1 MVDDDPAV
9 RESLALLLDAAGFA
23 VRTHPD
29 AESLLAAAGALAPGC
44 VLTDVR
50 MPGMDG
56 LALQRH
62 LAAAGV
68 AVPVVVMTGHA
79 DVPLAVAAMKAGA
92 VDFLQKPFAE
102 ADLLA
107 VLRQALARAA
117 DAAAAAAATAAAGAR
132 LAGLTPREQEVLAEL
147 VAGHP
152 NKVIAQHLGASPR
165 TIEVHRARVMDK
177 LGVHSLPELVRLVQA
192 ARGAGAEDRE

>member
-9 RESLALLLDAAGFA
+9 RESLALLLDAAGFP

-29 AESLLAAAGALAPGC
+29 AESLLAAAATLAPGC

-50 MPGMDG
+50 MPGMGG
-56 LALQRH
+56 LALQRQ
-62 LAAAGV
+62 LAARGV
-68 AVPVVVMTGHA
+68 TVPVVVMTGHA

-102 ADLLA
+102 AELLA

-117 DAAAAAAATAAAGAR
+117 EAAAEAAAAAAAAAL
-132 LAGLTPREQEVLAEL
+132 LASLTPREHEVLAEL

-177 LGVHSLPELVRLVQA
+177 LGVHSLPELVRLTQA
-192 ARGAGAEDRE
+192 ARASV